1 MEKRTMQA
9 CQNILDC
16 VMQDRGGEQNRLL
29 NMDIWD
35 WSQGVA
41 LYGVWKYYELTG
53 KKECLDWLTGWFDRQ
68 LQMAHEETINT
79 MAPYLT
85 LLYLYEETGSSAYL
99 GALRNAADWL
109 CSSLPRTEMSG
120 FQHVTMDSQNDQQLW
135 ADTVFMAVLF
145 LARIGYVCQKR
156 GWQQEAQRQ
165 FILHIAYLSDLKNG
179 LWYHGWSF
187 LRKDHFAGAHWAR
200 GNCWFTIAA
209 AECLDF
215 LPRDSWVR
223 QWIHEAYRQQAGT
236 LMKLQDAG
244 GLWHTLLDCEDS
256 YIEVSGSCGI
266 LYGLLKG
273 VRKGYLPAEYA
284 ENLEK
289 GVQEAVS
296 HIGRD
301 GVVGQVSYGTIVADS
316 QEYYKQVPLR
326 PTGYGQNLMLMLLT
340 EQLRWDA
347 GR

>member
-1 MEKRTMQA
+1 MKENYMQA
-9 CQNILDC
+9 CQKILECMLQSKDE
-16 VMQDRGGEQNRLL
+16 DQNQLL
-29 NMDIWD
+29 DMGIWD

-41 LYGVWKYYELTG
+41 LYGVWKYYELT
-53 KKECLDWLTGWFDRQ
+53 KKEEYLEWLAGWFDRQ
-68 LQMAHEETINT
+68 LQIAHKETINT

-85 LLYLYEETGSSAYL
+85 LLHLYEKTKKGDYL
-99 GALRNAADWL
+99 KACCNAADWL
-109 CSSLPRTEMSG
+109 CGSLPRTEMGG
-120 FQHVTMDSQNDQQLW
+120 FQHVTMDSLNEQQLW

-145 LARIGYVCQKR
+145 LARIGCVCQKR
-156 GWQQEAQRQ
+156 TWQQEAERQ

-187 LRKDHFAGAHWAR
+187 LRRDHFAGAHWAR

-209 AECLDF
+209 AEGLDF
-215 LPRDSWVR
+215 LPGDSWVR
-223 QWIHEAYRQQAGT
+223 QWIHEAYRQQAKT
-236 LMKLQDAG
+236 LMLLQDDG

-256 YIEVSGSCGI
+256 YVEVSGSCGI

-284 ENLEK
+284 ENLKK
-289 GVQEAVS
+289 GVREAVS
-296 HIGRD
+296 HIGKD
-301 GVVGQVSYGTIVADS
+301 GVVGQVSYGTVVADS
-316 QEYYKQVPLR
+316 LEYYKEVLLR

-340 EQLRWDA
+340 EQMHWDA